1 MHAYLITGR
10 EKEVEKKAES
20 LAKNL
25 KAELLTFNLQ
35 KIKDVRDLSSF
46 TNLKLNKKTAI
57 LLRDIDKA
65 SLEALNAFL
74 KNLEE
79 PQENLIFLM
88 TAQSKFNVIPTITS
102 RVKIIKAG
110 NSKQEEK
117 ERENADNFIDMNTV
131 ERLLYIKE
139 IKDRKSAITFIE
151 EIIDRAHTLL
161 VSKRSSQKMAK
172 IATFANKTRRALLA
186 NGNPTLQLTNFI
198 LEVE

>member
-117 ERENADNFIDMNTV
+117 ERENADNFIDMNTL